1 MKHYIATLAE
11 RNGEYLYN
19 HVFKMRARND
29 SAARSRQMRIAGK
42 WYEGEREKSD
52 TGFYFHSSEV
62 HVEPGSLQEISQAAY
77 DEITLIEEL
86 HE

>member
-11 RNGEYLYN
+11 RNGEYLYS

-29 SAARSRQMRIAGK
+29 SSARSRLLKIAGK
-42 WYEGEREKSD
+42 WYEGSRKKSD
-52 TGFYFHSSEV
+52 TGFYFHGGEV
-62 HVEPGSLQEISQAAY
+62 HVEPGRLQEVSQATY

-86 HE
+86 HG